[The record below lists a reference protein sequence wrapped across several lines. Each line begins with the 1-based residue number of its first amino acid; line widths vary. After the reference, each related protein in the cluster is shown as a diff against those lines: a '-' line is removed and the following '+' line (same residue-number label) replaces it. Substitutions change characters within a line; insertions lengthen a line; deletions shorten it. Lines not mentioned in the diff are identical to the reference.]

1 MYPLWGVVK
10 KKRTMK
16 TLKRRYDIPQIKKIE
31 LDNEIAMQLES
42 TPPYAPGETFNL
54 KSPDCLK
61 IDPFK
66 LNQV

>member
-1 MYPLWGVVK
+1 
-10 KKRTMK
+10 MK

-42 TPPYAPGETFNL
+42 TPPSAPGETFNL

-66 LNQV
+66 MNQV